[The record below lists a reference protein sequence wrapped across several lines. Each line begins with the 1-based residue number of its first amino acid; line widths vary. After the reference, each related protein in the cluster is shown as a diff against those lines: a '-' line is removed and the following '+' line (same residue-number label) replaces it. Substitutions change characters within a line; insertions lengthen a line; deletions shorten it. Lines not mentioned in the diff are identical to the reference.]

1 MKATRRK
8 EVRRGICL
16 GLMLFAVM
24 LSLSSSAQEEK
35 VLKVTFDGS
44 NLSVT
49 AVNAGAEELLQ
60 AMAREVKFKLI
71 TSGLPPTLKADVNFE
86 NVPLGKG
93 IDRVIRALRIKSNVS
108 HVAVYEKQGD
118 KDVLYSLRVTGSS
131 GGGPPPMG
139 PPGKAEKMA
148 PRPTAPPPLPPPPPP
163 AIRKGPGEQEEA
175 EQKRRL
181 RREMEENILKKL
193 REEGLTEE
201 EIMERLRGL
210 LRDGE

>member
-1 MKATRRK
+1 M
-8 EVRRGICL
+8 RRGIIAVVFV
-16 GLMLFAVM
+16 LFTAMVGI
-24 LSLSSSAQEEK
+24 SVSAQEEK
-35 VLKVTFDGS
+35 VLKVTFDGA

-60 AMAREVKFKLI
+60 AMAREVKFKL
-71 TSGLPPTLKADVNFE
+71 TTAGLPPTLKADVNFE

-93 IDRVIRALRIKSNVS
+93 IDRVIRALRIKTNVS
-108 HVAVYEKQGD
+108 HVAVYEKQGE

-131 GGGPPPMG
+131 GSSGPPPMG

-210 LRDGE
+210 LQERE